1 MLRRIKEK
9 FWNMKFRRKL
19 LFSHTMVC
27 VIPIVILGFFCYQQ
41 VLHLMMEREKESLS
55 QSMKQAEQTVD
66 AELESYGNIVTY
78 LSMHSQI
85 QDYLKKDYQNTSKD
99 YYVQHEFYM
108 NLLAPTMLNLG
119 IQHDGLDNISIYTE
133 NPMSYRSEVIM
144 SLQDVKEE
152 EWAKEA
158 PLSKSKREFKGHD
171 VYMYIVIFAMLFS
184 GGMIPIY
191 LTIKSYG
198 LLNSIWALIL
208 PGAVPVFNVILL
220 MNFFKGVPKSLEEA
234 AAIDGASKLT
244 ILLKIYL
251 PISMPALA
259 TIILFCIVN
268 HWNDFFSGLV
278 YMNKTSMYPLQTYIQ
293 QLSVDMSQITDPEQL
308 KRFAQVSNKTL
319 DAAKIVVSTIPLLI
333 IYPFLQKYFVSGIVI
348 GAVKE

>member
-1 MLRRIKEK
+1 MIKSKTIGGKTADILIYLTVIFMTMCCLFPLLNMVAISFSDKAAASANMVGLVPVDFTTAAYKTLLGESQ
-9 FWNMKFRRKL
+9 FWVSFWISIKRVFLGTIINM
-19 LFSHTMVC
+19 
-27 VIPIVILGFFCYQQ
+27 IL
-41 VLHLMMEREKESLS
+41 
-55 QSMKQAEQTVD
+55 T
-66 AELESYGNIVTY
+66 I
-78 LSMHSQI
+78 
-85 QDYLKKDYQNTSKD
+85 
-99 YYVQHEFYM
+99 
-108 NLLAPTMLNLG
+108 LLA
-119 IQHDGLDNISIYTE
+119 Y
-133 NPMSYRSEVIM
+133 
-144 SLQDVKEE
+144 
-152 EWAKEA
+152 

-278 YMNKTSMYPLQTYIQ
+278 YMNKTSMYPLQTYIP

>member
-1 MLRRIKEK
+1 MIKSKTIGGKTADILIYLTVIFMTMCCLFPLLNMVAISFSDKAAASANMVGLVPVDFTTSAYKTLLGESQ
-9 FWNMKFRRKL
+9 FWVSFWISIKRVFLGTIINM
-19 LFSHTMVC
+19 
-27 VIPIVILGFFCYQQ
+27 IL
-41 VLHLMMEREKESLS
+41 
-55 QSMKQAEQTVD
+55 T
-66 AELESYGNIVTY
+66 I
-78 LSMHSQI
+78 
-85 QDYLKKDYQNTSKD
+85 
-99 YYVQHEFYM
+99 
-108 NLLAPTMLNLG
+108 LLA
-119 IQHDGLDNISIYTE
+119 Y
-133 NPMSYRSEVIM
+133 
-144 SLQDVKEE
+144 
-152 EWAKEA
+152 

-259 TIILFCIVN
+259 TIILCCIVN

>member
-1 MLRRIKEK
+1 MIKSKTIGGKTADILIYLTVIFMTMCCLFPLLNMVAISFSDKAAASANMVGLVPEDFTTSAYK
-9 FWNMKFRRKL
+9 TLLGESQFWVSFWISIKRVFLGTIINM
-19 LFSHTMVC
+19 
-27 VIPIVILGFFCYQQ
+27 IL
-41 VLHLMMEREKESLS
+41 
-55 QSMKQAEQTVD
+55 T
-66 AELESYGNIVTY
+66 I
-78 LSMHSQI
+78 
-85 QDYLKKDYQNTSKD
+85 
-99 YYVQHEFYM
+99 
-108 NLLAPTMLNLG
+108 LLA
-119 IQHDGLDNISIYTE
+119 Y
-133 NPMSYRSEVIM
+133 
-144 SLQDVKEE
+144 
-152 EWAKEA
+152 

>member
-1 MLRRIKEK
+1 MIKSKTIGGKTADILIYLTVIFMTMCCLFPLLNMVAISFSDKAAASANMVGLVPVDFTTSAYKTLLGESQ
-9 FWNMKFRRKL
+9 FWVSFWISIKRVFLGTIINM
-19 LFSHTMVC
+19 
-27 VIPIVILGFFCYQQ
+27 IL
-41 VLHLMMEREKESLS
+41 
-55 QSMKQAEQTVD
+55 T
-66 AELESYGNIVTY
+66 I
-78 LSMHSQI
+78 
-85 QDYLKKDYQNTSKD
+85 
-99 YYVQHEFYM
+99 
-108 NLLAPTMLNLG
+108 LLA
-119 IQHDGLDNISIYTE
+119 Y
-133 NPMSYRSEVIM
+133 
-144 SLQDVKEE
+144 
-152 EWAKEA
+152 

-268 HWNDFFSGLV
+268 HWNDFFRGLV

>member
-1 MLRRIKEK
+1 MIKSKTIGGKTADILIYLTVIFMTMCCLFPLLNMVAISFSDKAAASANMVGLVPVDFTTSAYKTLLGESQ
-9 FWNMKFRRKL
+9 FWVSFWISIKRVFLGTIINM
-19 LFSHTMVC
+19 
-27 VIPIVILGFFCYQQ
+27 IL
-41 VLHLMMEREKESLS
+41 
-55 QSMKQAEQTVD
+55 T
-66 AELESYGNIVTY
+66 I
-78 LSMHSQI
+78 
-85 QDYLKKDYQNTSKD
+85 
-99 YYVQHEFYM
+99 
-108 NLLAPTMLNLG
+108 LLA
-119 IQHDGLDNISIYTE
+119 Y
-133 NPMSYRSEVIM
+133 
-144 SLQDVKEE
+144 
-152 EWAKEA
+152 

-268 HWNDFFSGLV
+268 HWNVFFSGLV

>member
-1 MLRRIKEK
+1 MIKSKTIGGKTADILIYLTVIFMTMCCLFPLLNMVAISFSDKAAASANMVGLVPVDFTTSAYKTLLGESQ
-9 FWNMKFRRKL
+9 FWVSFWISIKRVFLGTIINM
-19 LFSHTMVC
+19 
-27 VIPIVILGFFCYQQ
+27 IL
-41 VLHLMMEREKESLS
+41 
-55 QSMKQAEQTVD
+55 T
-66 AELESYGNIVTY
+66 I
-78 LSMHSQI
+78 
-85 QDYLKKDYQNTSKD
+85 
-99 YYVQHEFYM
+99 
-108 NLLAPTMLNLG
+108 LLA
-119 IQHDGLDNISIYTE
+119 Y
-133 NPMSYRSEVIM
+133 
-144 SLQDVKEE
+144 
-152 EWAKEA
+152 

-293 QLSVDMSQITDPEQL
+293 QLSVDMSLITDPEQL

>member
-1 MLRRIKEK
+1 MPFASVYAECLFPLLNMVAISFSDKAAASANMVGLVPVDFTTSAYKTLLGESQFWVSFWISIKRV
-9 FWNMKFRRKL
+9 FLGTIINM
-19 LFSHTMVC
+19 
-27 VIPIVILGFFCYQQ
+27 IL
-41 VLHLMMEREKESLS
+41 
-55 QSMKQAEQTVD
+55 T
-66 AELESYGNIVTY
+66 I
-78 LSMHSQI
+78 
-85 QDYLKKDYQNTSKD
+85 
-99 YYVQHEFYM
+99 
-108 NLLAPTMLNLG
+108 LLA
-119 IQHDGLDNISIYTE
+119 Y
-133 NPMSYRSEVIM
+133 
-144 SLQDVKEE
+144 
-152 EWAKEA
+152 

>member
-1 MLRRIKEK
+1 MIKSKTIGGKTADILIYLTVIFMTMCCLFPLLNMVAISFSDKAAASANMVGLVPVDFTTSAYKTLLGESQ
-9 FWNMKFRRKL
+9 FWISFWISIKRVFLGTIINM
-19 LFSHTMVC
+19 
-27 VIPIVILGFFCYQQ
+27 IL
-41 VLHLMMEREKESLS
+41 
-55 QSMKQAEQTVD
+55 T
-66 AELESYGNIVTY
+66 I
-78 LSMHSQI
+78 
-85 QDYLKKDYQNTSKD
+85 
-99 YYVQHEFYM
+99 
-108 NLLAPTMLNLG
+108 LLA
-119 IQHDGLDNISIYTE
+119 Y
-133 NPMSYRSEVIM
+133 
-144 SLQDVKEE
+144 
-152 EWAKEA
+152 

-244 ILLKIYL
+244 ILLKIHL

>member
-1 MLRRIKEK
+1 MIKSKTIGGKTADILIYLAVIFMTMCCLFPLLNMVAISFSDKAAASANMVGLVPVDFTTSAYKTLLGESQ
-9 FWNMKFRRKL
+9 FWVSFWISIKRVFLGTIINM
-19 LFSHTMVC
+19 
-27 VIPIVILGFFCYQQ
+27 IL
-41 VLHLMMEREKESLS
+41 
-55 QSMKQAEQTVD
+55 T
-66 AELESYGNIVTY
+66 I
-78 LSMHSQI
+78 
-85 QDYLKKDYQNTSKD
+85 
-99 YYVQHEFYM
+99 
-108 NLLAPTMLNLG
+108 LLA
-119 IQHDGLDNISIYTE
+119 Y
-133 NPMSYRSEVIM
+133 
-144 SLQDVKEE
+144 
-152 EWAKEA
+152 

>member
-1 MLRRIKEK
+1 MIKSKTIGGKTADILIYLTVIFMTMCCLFPLLNMVAISFSDKAAASANMVGLVPVDFTTSAYKTLLGESQ
-9 FWNMKFRRKL
+9 FWVSFWISIKRVFLGTIINM
-19 LFSHTMVC
+19 
-27 VIPIVILGFFCYQQ
+27 IL
-41 VLHLMMEREKESLS
+41 
-55 QSMKQAEQTVD
+55 T
-66 AELESYGNIVTY
+66 I
-78 LSMHSQI
+78 
-85 QDYLKKDYQNTSKD
+85 
-99 YYVQHEFYM
+99 
-108 NLLAPTMLNLG
+108 LLA
-119 IQHDGLDNISIYTE
+119 Y
-133 NPMSYRSEVIM
+133 
-144 SLQDVKEE
+144 
-152 EWAKEA
+152 

-171 VYMYIVIFAMLFS
+171 VYMYMVIFAMLFS

>member
-1 MLRRIKEK
+1 MIKSKTIGGKTADILIYLTVIFMTMCCLFPLLNMVAISFSDKAAASANMVGLVPVDFTTSAYKTLLGESQ
-9 FWNMKFRRKL
+9 FWVSFWISIKRVFLGTIINM
-19 LFSHTMVC
+19 
-27 VIPIVILGFFCYQQ
+27 IL
-41 VLHLMMEREKESLS
+41 
-55 QSMKQAEQTVD
+55 T
-66 AELESYGNIVTY
+66 I
-78 LSMHSQI
+78 
-85 QDYLKKDYQNTSKD
+85 
-99 YYVQHEFYM
+99 
-108 NLLAPTMLNLG
+108 LLA
-119 IQHDGLDNISIYTE
+119 Y
-133 NPMSYRSEVIM
+133 
-144 SLQDVKEE
+144 
-152 EWAKEA
+152 

-191 LTIKSYG
+191 LTIISYG
-198 LLNSIWALIL
+198 LLNAIWALIL

>member
-1 MLRRIKEK
+1 MIKSKTIGGKTADILIYLTVIFMTMCCLFPLLNMVAISFSDKAAASANMVGLVPVDFTTSAYKTLLGESQ
-9 FWNMKFRRKL
+9 FWVSFWISIKRVFLGTIINM
-19 LFSHTMVC
+19 
-27 VIPIVILGFFCYQQ
+27 IL
-41 VLHLMMEREKESLS
+41 
-55 QSMKQAEQTVD
+55 T
-66 AELESYGNIVTY
+66 I
-78 LSMHSQI
+78 
-85 QDYLKKDYQNTSKD
+85 
-99 YYVQHEFYM
+99 
-108 NLLAPTMLNLG
+108 LLA
-119 IQHDGLDNISIYTE
+119 Y
-133 NPMSYRSEVIM
+133 
-144 SLQDVKEE
+144 
-152 EWAKEA
+152 

-333 IYPFLQKYFVSGIVI
+333 IYPFLQKYFVSGLVI

>member
-1 MLRRIKEK
+1 MIKSKTIGGKTADILIYLTVIFMTMCCLFPLLNMVAISFSDKAAASANMVGLVPVDFTTSAYKTLLGESQ
-9 FWNMKFRRKL
+9 FWVSFWISIKRVFLGTIINM
-19 LFSHTMVC
+19 
-27 VIPIVILGFFCYQQ
+27 IL
-41 VLHLMMEREKESLS
+41 
-55 QSMKQAEQTVD
+55 T
-66 AELESYGNIVTY
+66 I
-78 LSMHSQI
+78 
-85 QDYLKKDYQNTSKD
+85 
-99 YYVQHEFYM
+99 
-108 NLLAPTMLNLG
+108 LLA
-119 IQHDGLDNISIYTE
+119 Y
-133 NPMSYRSEVIM
+133 
-144 SLQDVKEE
+144 
-152 EWAKEA
+152 

-259 TIILFCIVN
+259 NIILFCIVN

>member
-1 MLRRIKEK
+1 MIKSKTIGGKTADILIYLTVIFMTMCCLFPLLNMVAISFSDKAAASANMVGLVPVDFTTSAYKTLLGESQ
-9 FWNMKFRRKL
+9 FWVSFWISIKRVFLGTIINM
-19 LFSHTMVC
+19 
-27 VIPIVILGFFCYQQ
+27 IL
-41 VLHLMMEREKESLS
+41 
-55 QSMKQAEQTVD
+55 T
-66 AELESYGNIVTY
+66 I
-78 LSMHSQI
+78 
-85 QDYLKKDYQNTSKD
+85 
-99 YYVQHEFYM
+99 
-108 NLLAPTMLNLG
+108 LLA
-119 IQHDGLDNISIYTE
+119 Y
-133 NPMSYRSEVIM
+133 
-144 SLQDVKEE
+144 
-152 EWAKEA
+152 

-293 QLSVDMSQITDPEQL
+293 QLSVDMSQSTDPEQL

>member
-1 MLRRIKEK
+1 MIKSKTIGGKTADILIYLTVIFMTMCCLFPLLNMVAISFSDKAAASANMVGLVPVDFTTSAYKTLLGESQ
-9 FWNMKFRRKL
+9 FWVSFWISIKRVFLGTIINM
-19 LFSHTMVC
+19 
-27 VIPIVILGFFCYQQ
+27 IL
-41 VLHLMMEREKESLS
+41 
-55 QSMKQAEQTVD
+55 T
-66 AELESYGNIVTY
+66 I
-78 LSMHSQI
+78 
-85 QDYLKKDYQNTSKD
+85 
-99 YYVQHEFYM
+99 
-108 NLLAPTMLNLG
+108 LLA
-119 IQHDGLDNISIYTE
+119 Y
-133 NPMSYRSEVIM
+133 
-144 SLQDVKEE
+144 
-152 EWAKEA
+152 

-191 LTIKSYG
+191 LTIKCYG

>member
-1 MLRRIKEK
+1 
-9 FWNMKFRRKL
+9 
-19 LFSHTMVC
+19 
-27 VIPIVILGFFCYQQ
+27 
-41 VLHLMMEREKESLS
+41 
-55 QSMKQAEQTVD
+55 
-66 AELESYGNIVTY
+66 
-78 LSMHSQI
+78 
-85 QDYLKKDYQNTSKD
+85 
-99 YYVQHEFYM
+99 
-108 NLLAPTMLNLG
+108 
-119 IQHDGLDNISIYTE
+119 
-133 NPMSYRSEVIM
+133 
-144 SLQDVKEE
+144 
-152 EWAKEA
+152 
-158 PLSKSKREFKGHD
+158 
-171 VYMYIVIFAMLFS
+171 MLFRS
-184 GGMIPIY
+184 
-191 LTIKSYG
+191 
-198 LLNSIWALIL
+198 
-208 PGAVPVFNVILL
+208 VFNVILL

-319 DAAKIVVSTIPLLI
+319 AAAKIVVSTIPLLI

>member
-1 MLRRIKEK
+1 MIKSKTIGGKTADILIYLTVIFMTMCCLFPLLNMVAISFSDKAAASANMVGLVPVGFTTSAYKTLLGESQ
-9 FWNMKFRRKL
+9 FWVSFWISIKRVFLGTIINM
-19 LFSHTMVC
+19 
-27 VIPIVILGFFCYQQ
+27 IL
-41 VLHLMMEREKESLS
+41 
-55 QSMKQAEQTVD
+55 T
-66 AELESYGNIVTY
+66 I
-78 LSMHSQI
+78 
-85 QDYLKKDYQNTSKD
+85 
-99 YYVQHEFYM
+99 
-108 NLLAPTMLNLG
+108 LLA
-119 IQHDGLDNISIYTE
+119 Y
-133 NPMSYRSEVIM
+133 
-144 SLQDVKEE
+144 
-152 EWAKEA
+152 

>member
-1 MLRRIKEK
+1 MIKSKTIGGKTADILIYLTVIFMTMCCLFPLLNMVAISFSDKAAASANMVGLVPVDFTTSAYKTLLGESQ
-9 FWNMKFRRKL
+9 FWVSFWISIKRVFLGTIINM
-19 LFSHTMVC
+19 
-27 VIPIVILGFFCYQQ
+27 IL
-41 VLHLMMEREKESLS
+41 
-55 QSMKQAEQTVD
+55 T
-66 AELESYGNIVTY
+66 I
-78 LSMHSQI
+78 
-85 QDYLKKDYQNTSKD
+85 
-99 YYVQHEFYM
+99 
-108 NLLAPTMLNLG
+108 LLA
-119 IQHDGLDNISIYTE
+119 Y
-133 NPMSYRSEVIM
+133 
-144 SLQDVKEE
+144 
-152 EWAKEA
+152 
-158 PLSKSKREFKGHD
+158 PLSKSKREFKGQD
-171 VYMYIVIFAMLFS
+171 VYMYIVIFSMLFS

>member
-1 MLRRIKEK
+1 MIKSKTIGGKTADILIYLTVIFMTMCCLFPLLNMVAISFSDKAAASANMVGLVPVDFTTSAYKTLLGESQ
-9 FWNMKFRRKL
+9 FWVSFWISIKRVFLGTIINM
-19 LFSHTMVC
+19 
-27 VIPIVILGFFCYQQ
+27 IL
-41 VLHLMMEREKESLS
+41 
-55 QSMKQAEQTVD
+55 T
-66 AELESYGNIVTY
+66 I
-78 LSMHSQI
+78 
-85 QDYLKKDYQNTSKD
+85 
-99 YYVQHEFYM
+99 
-108 NLLAPTMLNLG
+108 LLA
-119 IQHDGLDNISIYTE
+119 Y
-133 NPMSYRSEVIM
+133 
-144 SLQDVKEE
+144 
-152 EWAKEA
+152 

-319 DAAKIVVSTIPLLI
+319 DAAKIVVSTIQLLI

-348 GAVKE
+348 GAVKY

>member
-1 MLRRIKEK
+1 MIKSKTIGGKTADILIYLTVIFMTMCCLFPLLNMVAISFSDKAAASANMVGLVPVDFTTSAYKTLLGESQ
-9 FWNMKFRRKL
+9 FWVSFWISIKRVFLGTIINM
-19 LFSHTMVC
+19 
-27 VIPIVILGFFCYQQ
+27 IL
-41 VLHLMMEREKESLS
+41 
-55 QSMKQAEQTVD
+55 T
-66 AELESYGNIVTY
+66 I
-78 LSMHSQI
+78 
-85 QDYLKKDYQNTSKD
+85 
-99 YYVQHEFYM
+99 
-108 NLLAPTMLNLG
+108 LLA
-119 IQHDGLDNISIYTE
+119 Y
-133 NPMSYRSEVIM
+133 
-144 SLQDVKEE
+144 
-152 EWAKEA
+152 

-319 DAAKIVVSTIPLLI
+319 DAAKIVISTIPLLI

>member
-1 MLRRIKEK
+1 MIKSKTIGGKTADILIYLTVIFMTMCCLFPLLNMVAISFSDKAANMVGLVPVDFTTSAYKTLLGESQ
-9 FWNMKFRRKL
+9 FWVSFWISIKRVFLGTIINM
-19 LFSHTMVC
+19 
-27 VIPIVILGFFCYQQ
+27 IL
-41 VLHLMMEREKESLS
+41 
-55 QSMKQAEQTVD
+55 T
-66 AELESYGNIVTY
+66 I
-78 LSMHSQI
+78 
-85 QDYLKKDYQNTSKD
+85 
-99 YYVQHEFYM
+99 
-108 NLLAPTMLNLG
+108 LLA
-119 IQHDGLDNISIYTE
+119 Y
-133 NPMSYRSEVIM
+133 
-144 SLQDVKEE
+144 
-152 EWAKEA
+152 

>member
-1 MLRRIKEK
+1 MIKSKTIGGKTADILIYLTVIFMTMCCLFPLLNMVAISFSDKAAASANMVGLVPVDFTTSAYKTLLGESQ
-9 FWNMKFRRKL
+9 FWVSFWISIKRVFLGTIINM
-19 LFSHTMVC
+19 
-27 VIPIVILGFFCYQQ
+27 IL
-41 VLHLMMEREKESLS
+41 
-55 QSMKQAEQTVD
+55 T
-66 AELESYGNIVTY
+66 I
-78 LSMHSQI
+78 
-85 QDYLKKDYQNTSKD
+85 
-99 YYVQHEFYM
+99 
-108 NLLAPTMLNLG
+108 LLA
-119 IQHDGLDNISIYTE
+119 Y
-133 NPMSYRSEVIM
+133 
-144 SLQDVKEE
+144 
-152 EWAKEA
+152 

-208 PGAVPVFNVILL
+208 PGAVSVFNVILL

>member
-1 MLRRIKEK
+1 MIKSKTIGGKTADILIYLTVIFMTMCCLFPLLNMVAISFSDKAAASANMVGLVPVDFTTSAYKTLLGESQ
-9 FWNMKFRRKL
+9 FWVSFWISIKRVFLGTIINM
-19 LFSHTMVC
+19 
-27 VIPIVILGFFCYQQ
+27 IL
-41 VLHLMMEREKESLS
+41 
-55 QSMKQAEQTVD
+55 T
-66 AELESYGNIVTY
+66 I
-78 LSMHSQI
+78 
-85 QDYLKKDYQNTSKD
+85 
-99 YYVQHEFYM
+99 
-108 NLLAPTMLNLG
+108 LLA
-119 IQHDGLDNISIYTE
+119 Y
-133 NPMSYRSEVIM
+133 
-144 SLQDVKEE
+144 
-152 EWAKEA
+152 

-208 PGAVPVFNVILL
+208 PGAVPVFNVILS

>member
-1 MLRRIKEK
+1 MIKSKTIGGKTADILIYLTVIFMTMCCLFPLLNMVAISFSDKAAASANMVGLVPVDFTTSAYKTLLGESQ
-9 FWNMKFRRKL
+9 FWVSFWISIKRVFLGTIINM
-19 LFSHTMVC
+19 
-27 VIPIVILGFFCYQQ
+27 IL
-41 VLHLMMEREKESLS
+41 
-55 QSMKQAEQTVD
+55 T
-66 AELESYGNIVTY
+66 I
-78 LSMHSQI
+78 
-85 QDYLKKDYQNTSKD
+85 
-99 YYVQHEFYM
+99 
-108 NLLAPTMLNLG
+108 LLA
-119 IQHDGLDNISIYTE
+119 Y
-133 NPMSYRSEVIM
+133 
-144 SLQDVKEE
+144 
-152 EWAKEA
+152 

-319 DAAKIVVSTIPLLI
+319 DAPKIVVSTIPLLI

>member
-1 MLRRIKEK
+1 MIKSKTIGGKTADILIYLTVIFMTMCCLFPLLNMVAISFSDKAAASANMVGLVPVDFTTSAYKTLLGESQ
-9 FWNMKFRRKL
+9 FWISFWISIKRVFLGTIINM
-19 LFSHTMVC
+19 
-27 VIPIVILGFFCYQQ
+27 IL
-41 VLHLMMEREKESLS
+41 
-55 QSMKQAEQTVD
+55 T
-66 AELESYGNIVTY
+66 I
-78 LSMHSQI
+78 
-85 QDYLKKDYQNTSKD
+85 
-99 YYVQHEFYM
+99 
-108 NLLAPTMLNLG
+108 LLA
-119 IQHDGLDNISIYTE
+119 Y
-133 NPMSYRSEVIM
+133 
-144 SLQDVKEE
+144 
-152 EWAKEA
+152 

-198 LLNSIWALIL
+198 LLKSIWALIL

>member
-1 MLRRIKEK
+1 MIKSKTIGGKTADILIYLTVIFMTMCCLFPLLNMVAISFSDKAAASANMVGLVPVDFTTSAYKTLLGESQ
-9 FWNMKFRRKL
+9 FWVSFWISIKRVFLGTIINM
-19 LFSHTMVC
+19 
-27 VIPIVILGFFCYQQ
+27 IL
-41 VLHLMMEREKESLS
+41 
-55 QSMKQAEQTVD
+55 T
-66 AELESYGNIVTY
+66 I
-78 LSMHSQI
+78 
-85 QDYLKKDYQNTSKD
+85 
-99 YYVQHEFYM
+99 
-108 NLLAPTMLNLG
+108 LLA
-119 IQHDGLDNISIYTE
+119 Y
-133 NPMSYRSEVIM
+133 
-144 SLQDVKEE
+144 
-152 EWAKEA
+152 
-158 PLSKSKREFKGHD
+158 PLSKSKREFEGHD

-220 MNFFKGVPKSLEEA
+220 MNFFKGIPKSLEEA

>member
-1 MLRRIKEK
+1 MIKSKTIGGKTADILIYLTVIFMTMCCLFPLLNMVAISFSDKAAASANMVGLVPVDFTTSAYKTLLGESQ
-9 FWNMKFRRKL
+9 FWVSFWISIKRVFLGTIINM
-19 LFSHTMVC
+19 
-27 VIPIVILGFFCYQQ
+27 IL
-41 VLHLMMEREKESLS
+41 
-55 QSMKQAEQTVD
+55 T
-66 AELESYGNIVTY
+66 I
-78 LSMHSQI
+78 
-85 QDYLKKDYQNTSKD
+85 
-99 YYVQHEFYM
+99 
-108 NLLAPTMLNLG
+108 LLA
-119 IQHDGLDNISIYTE
+119 Y
-133 NPMSYRSEVIM
+133 
-144 SLQDVKEE
+144 
-152 EWAKEA
+152 

-220 MNFFKGVPKSLEEA
+220 MNFFKGFPKSLEEA

>member
-1 MLRRIKEK
+1 MIKSKTIGGKTADILIYLTVIFMTMCCLFPLLNMVAISFSDKAAASANMVGLVPVDFTTSAYKTLLGESQ
-9 FWNMKFRRKL
+9 FWISFWISIKRVFLGTIINM
-19 LFSHTMVC
+19 
-27 VIPIVILGFFCYQQ
+27 IL
-41 VLHLMMEREKESLS
+41 
-55 QSMKQAEQTVD
+55 T
-66 AELESYGNIVTY
+66 I
-78 LSMHSQI
+78 
-85 QDYLKKDYQNTSKD
+85 
-99 YYVQHEFYM
+99 
-108 NLLAPTMLNLG
+108 LLA
-119 IQHDGLDNISIYTE
+119 Y
-133 NPMSYRSEVIM
+133 
-144 SLQDVKEE
+144 
-152 EWAKEA
+152 

-319 DAAKIVVSTIPLLI
+319 DTAKIVVSTIPLLI

>member
-1 MLRRIKEK
+1 MIKSKTIGGKTADILIYLTVIFMTMCCLFPLLNMVAISFSDKAAASANMVGLVPVDFTTSAYKTLLGESQ
-9 FWNMKFRRKL
+9 FWVSFWISIKRVFLGTIINM
-19 LFSHTMVC
+19 
-27 VIPIVILGFFCYQQ
+27 IL
-41 VLHLMMEREKESLS
+41 S
-55 QSMKQAEQTVD
+55 
-66 AELESYGNIVTY
+66 I
-78 LSMHSQI
+78 
-85 QDYLKKDYQNTSKD
+85 
-99 YYVQHEFYM
+99 
-108 NLLAPTMLNLG
+108 LLA
-119 IQHDGLDNISIYTE
+119 Y
-133 NPMSYRSEVIM
+133 
-144 SLQDVKEE
+144 
-152 EWAKEA
+152 

>member
-1 MLRRIKEK
+1 MIKSKTIGGKTADILIYLTVIFMTMCCLFPLLNMVAISFSDKAAASANMVGLVPVDFITSAYKTLLGESQ
-9 FWNMKFRRKL
+9 FWVSFWISIKRVFLGTIINM
-19 LFSHTMVC
+19 
-27 VIPIVILGFFCYQQ
+27 IL
-41 VLHLMMEREKESLS
+41 
-55 QSMKQAEQTVD
+55 T
-66 AELESYGNIVTY
+66 I
-78 LSMHSQI
+78 
-85 QDYLKKDYQNTSKD
+85 
-99 YYVQHEFYM
+99 
-108 NLLAPTMLNLG
+108 LLA
-119 IQHDGLDNISIYTE
+119 Y
-133 NPMSYRSEVIM
+133 
-144 SLQDVKEE
+144 
-152 EWAKEA
+152 

>member
-1 MLRRIKEK
+1 MIKSKTIGGKTADILIYLTVIFMTMCCLFPLLNMVAISFSDKAAASANMVGLVPVDFTTSAYKTLLGESQ
-9 FWNMKFRRKL
+9 FWVSFWISIKRVFLGTIINM
-19 LFSHTMVC
+19 
-27 VIPIVILGFFCYQQ
+27 IL
-41 VLHLMMEREKESLS
+41 
-55 QSMKQAEQTVD
+55 T
-66 AELESYGNIVTY
+66 I
-78 LSMHSQI
+78 
-85 QDYLKKDYQNTSKD
+85 
-99 YYVQHEFYM
+99 
-108 NLLAPTMLNLG
+108 LLA
-119 IQHDGLDNISIYTE
+119 Y
-133 NPMSYRSEVIM
+133 
-144 SLQDVKEE
+144 
-152 EWAKEA
+152 

-278 YMNKTSMYPLQTYIQ
+278 YMNKTSMYPLQTYIL

>member
-1 MLRRIKEK
+1 MIKSKTIGGKTADILIYLTVIFMTMCCLFPLLNMVAISFSDKAAASANMVGLVPVDFTTSAYKTLLGESQ
-9 FWNMKFRRKL
+9 FWVSFWISIKRVFLGTIINM
-19 LFSHTMVC
+19 
-27 VIPIVILGFFCYQQ
+27 IL
-41 VLHLMMEREKESLS
+41 
-55 QSMKQAEQTVD
+55 T
-66 AELESYGNIVTY
+66 I
-78 LSMHSQI
+78 
-85 QDYLKKDYQNTSKD
+85 
-99 YYVQHEFYM
+99 
-108 NLLAPTMLNLG
+108 LLA
-119 IQHDGLDNISIYTE
+119 Y
-133 NPMSYRSEVIM
+133 
-144 SLQDVKEE
+144 
-152 EWAKEA
+152 

-171 VYMYIVIFAMLFS
+171 VYMYIVIFAMLLA

>member
-1 MLRRIKEK
+1 MIKSKTIGGKTADILIYLTVIFMTMCCLFPLLNMVAISFSDKAAASANMVGLVPVDFTTSAYKTLLGESQ
-9 FWNMKFRRKL
+9 FWISFWISIKRVFLGTIINM
-19 LFSHTMVC
+19 
-27 VIPIVILGFFCYQQ
+27 IL
-41 VLHLMMEREKESLS
+41 
-55 QSMKQAEQTVD
+55 T
-66 AELESYGNIVTY
+66 I
-78 LSMHSQI
+78 
-85 QDYLKKDYQNTSKD
+85 
-99 YYVQHEFYM
+99 
-108 NLLAPTMLNLG
+108 LLA
-119 IQHDGLDNISIYTE
+119 Y
-133 NPMSYRSEVIM
+133 
-144 SLQDVKEE
+144 
-152 EWAKEA
+152 

-234 AAIDGASKLT
+234 VAIDGASKLT

>member
-1 MLRRIKEK
+1 MIKSKTIGGKTADILIYLTVIFMTMCCLFPLLNMVAISFSDKAAASANMVGLVPVDFTTSAYKTLLGESQ
-9 FWNMKFRRKL
+9 FWVSFWISIKRVFLGTIINM
-19 LFSHTMVC
+19 
-27 VIPIVILGFFCYQQ
+27 IL
-41 VLHLMMEREKESLS
+41 
-55 QSMKQAEQTVD
+55 T
-66 AELESYGNIVTY
+66 I
-78 LSMHSQI
+78 
-85 QDYLKKDYQNTSKD
+85 
-99 YYVQHEFYM
+99 
-108 NLLAPTMLNLG
+108 LLA
-119 IQHDGLDNISIYTE
+119 Y
-133 NPMSYRSEVIM
+133 
-144 SLQDVKEE
+144 
-152 EWAKEA
+152 

-348 GAVKE
+348 DAVKE

>member
-1 MLRRIKEK
+1 MIKSKTIGGKTADILIYLTVIFMTMCCLFPLLNMVAISFSDKAAASANMVGLVPVDFTTSAYKTLLGESH
-9 FWNMKFRRKL
+9 FWISIKRVFLGTIINM
-19 LFSHTMVC
+19 
-27 VIPIVILGFFCYQQ
+27 IL
-41 VLHLMMEREKESLS
+41 
-55 QSMKQAEQTVD
+55 T
-66 AELESYGNIVTY
+66 I
-78 LSMHSQI
+78 
-85 QDYLKKDYQNTSKD
+85 
-99 YYVQHEFYM
+99 
-108 NLLAPTMLNLG
+108 LLA
-119 IQHDGLDNISIYTE
+119 Y
-133 NPMSYRSEVIM
+133 
-144 SLQDVKEE
+144 
-152 EWAKEA
+152 

>member
-1 MLRRIKEK
+1 MIKSKTIGGKTADILIYLTVIFMTMCCLFPLLNMVAISFSDKAAASANMVGLVPDFTTSAYKTLLGESQ
-9 FWNMKFRRKL
+9 FWVSFWISIKRVFLGTIINM
-19 LFSHTMVC
+19 
-27 VIPIVILGFFCYQQ
+27 IL
-41 VLHLMMEREKESLS
+41 
-55 QSMKQAEQTVD
+55 T
-66 AELESYGNIVTY
+66 I
-78 LSMHSQI
+78 
-85 QDYLKKDYQNTSKD
+85 
-99 YYVQHEFYM
+99 
-108 NLLAPTMLNLG
+108 LLA
-119 IQHDGLDNISIYTE
+119 Y
-133 NPMSYRSEVIM
+133 
-144 SLQDVKEE
+144 
-152 EWAKEA
+152 

>member
-1 MLRRIKEK
+1 MIKSKTIGGKTADILIYLTVIFMTMCCLFPLLNMVAISFSDKAAASANMVGLVPVDFTTSAYKTLLGESQ
-9 FWNMKFRRKL
+9 FWISFWISIKRVFLGTIINM
-19 LFSHTMVC
+19 
-27 VIPIVILGFFCYQQ
+27 IL
-41 VLHLMMEREKESLS
+41 
-55 QSMKQAEQTVD
+55 T
-66 AELESYGNIVTY
+66 I
-78 LSMHSQI
+78 
-85 QDYLKKDYQNTSKD
+85 
-99 YYVQHEFYM
+99 
-108 NLLAPTMLNLG
+108 LLA
-119 IQHDGLDNISIYTE
+119 Y
-133 NPMSYRSEVIM
+133 
-144 SLQDVKEE
+144 
-152 EWAKEA
+152 

-198 LLNSIWALIL
+198 LLNSIWALII